1 MPRANKRKPDQMR
14 PVSIKT
20 GVQKNPEGS
29 VQIAFGD
36 TVVLCAASVS
46 AQIPDWIK
54 RDGKTH
60 GWITAEY
67 GMLPG
72 STPGRA
78 SRRPRGRS
86 EEIQRLIGRSLRAGV
101 DLQALG
107 EHTVT
112 VDCDVL
118 QADAGTRTAS
128 ITGGWV
134 AAELAIRKLIA
145 SGRVAPTIIRRPV
158 CAVSCVISGGE
169 VLLDP
174 DYPEDRDADVDMNF
188 VLMEGGDFIEV
199 QGTAEGKPFGTQALV
214 DMLSLAQRG
223 AKQLFE
229 IQKEVLQS

>member
-1 MPRANKRKPDQMR
+1 MPRKDGRKPDQMR

-20 GVQKNPEGS
+20 GVQKNPDGS
-29 VQIAFGD
+29 VQIAFGE
-36 TVVLCAASVS
+36 TVVLCAASVAS
-46 AQIPDWIK
+46 QVPEWIK
-54 RDGKTH
+54 RDGRTH

-72 STPGRA
+72 STPGRV
-78 SRRPRGRS
+78 SRRPKGRS

-101 DLQALG
+101 ELEDLG
-107 EHTVT
+107 EHTIT

-134 AAELAIRKLIA
+134 AVELAIRKLIA
-145 SGRVAPTIIRRPV
+145 AGKLPQSVRRRPV
-158 CAVSCVISGGE
+158 CAVSCVIAGGE

-188 VLMEGGDFIEV
+188 VLVEGGDFIEV
-199 QGTAEGKPFGTQALV
+199 QGTAEGAPFGPQALT

-223 AKQLFE
+223 AGQLFE
-229 IQKEVLQS
+229 IQKEVLQT

>member
-1 MPRANKRKPDQMR
+1 MPRPDGRKSDQMR
-14 PVSIKT
+14 PVTIKT
-20 GVQKNPEGS
+20 GVQKNPDGS
-29 VQIAFGD
+29 VQIAFGE
-36 TVVLCAASVS
+36 TVVLCAASVA
-46 AQIPDWIK
+46 AQVPDWIK

-72 STPGRA
+72 STPGRV

-101 DLQALG
+101 DLEALG
-107 EHTVT
+107 EHTIT

-118 QADAGTRTAS
+118 QADAGTRTAAV
-128 ITGGWV
+128 TGGWV
-134 AAELAIRKLIA
+134 AVELAIRKLIA
-145 SGRVAPTIIRRPV
+145 SGKVPQSLRRQPV
-158 CAVSCVISGGE
+158 CAVSCVVAGGE
-169 VLLDP
+169 ILLDP

-188 VLMEGGDFIEV
+188 VLVEGGDFIEV
-199 QGTAEGKPFGTQALV
+199 QGTAERKPFGPQALA

-223 AKQLFE
+223 AGQLFE

>member
-1 MPRANKRKPDQMR
+1 MQRKDGRKSDQMR
-14 PVSIKT
+14 PVSIST

-46 AQIPDWIK
+46 AQVPDWIK
-54 RDGKTH
+54 QNGRTH

-78 SRRPRGRS
+78 SRTPRGRS
-86 EEIQRLIGRSLRAGV
+86 EEIQRLIGRSLRAGF
-101 DLQALG
+101 DLEALSDR
-107 EHTVT
+107 TIT

-118 QADAGTRTAS
+118 QADAGTRTAA

-134 AAELAIRKLIA
+134 AVELAVRRLIA
-145 SGRVAPTIIRRPV
+145 VGDLPQSLRRRPV
-158 CAVSCVISGGE
+158 CAVSCVLSGGE

-188 VLMEGGDFIEV
+188 VLVEGGDFIEV
-199 QGTAEGKPFGTQALV
+199 QGTAEGRPFGPEILSE
-214 DMLSLAQRG
+214 MLSLARRG
-223 AKQLFE
+223 ARELFK
-229 IQKEVLQS
+229 IQKEVLRS

>member
-1 MPRANKRKPDQMR
+1 MPREDGRKPDQMR
-14 PVSIKT
+14 PVTIRT

-29 VQIAFGD
+29 VQIAFGE
-36 TVVLCAASVS
+36 TVVLCAASV
-46 AQIPDWIK
+46 AEQVPDWIK
-54 RDGKTH
+54 REGRTH

-101 DLQALG
+101 DLQALSG
-107 EHTVT
+107 HTIT

-118 QADAGTRTAS
+118 QADAGTRTAA

-134 AAELAIRKLIA
+134 AVELAIRKLTA
-145 SGRVAPTIIRRPV
+145 SGKLPQPLRRRPV
-158 CAVSCVISGGE
+158 CAVSCVVANGE
-169 VLLDP
+169 ILLDP

-188 VLMEGGDFIEV
+188 VLVEGGDFIEV
-199 QGTAEGKPFGTQALV
+199 QGTAEGRPFGTEILTE
-214 DMLSLAQRG
+214 MLSLAQRG
-223 AKQLFE
+223 AEKLFE
-229 IQKEVLQS
+229 IQKEVLRS

>member
-1 MPRANKRKPDQMR
+1 MQRADGRKPDQMR
-14 PVSIKT
+14 PVSIQT
-20 GVQKNPEGS
+20 GVQKNPDGS
-29 VQIAFGD
+29 VQIAFGQ

-46 AQIPDWIK
+46 EQVPDWIK

-72 STPGRA
+72 STPGRV
-78 SRRPRGRS
+78 SRRPKGRS

-101 DLQALG
+101 ELEDLG
-107 EHTVT
+107 EHTIT

-134 AAELAIRKLIA
+134 AVELAIRKLIA
-145 SGRVAPTIIRRPV
+145 AGKLPSVRRRPV
-158 CAVSCVISGGE
+158 CAVSCVIAGGE
-169 VLLDP
+169 ILLDP

-188 VLMEGGDFIEV
+188 VLVEGGDFIEV
-199 QGTAEGKPFGTQALV
+199 QGTAEGAPFGPRALT
-214 DMLSLAQRG
+214 DMLTLAQHG
-223 AKQLFE
+223 AGQLFE
-229 IQKEVLQS
+229 IQKGVLQS